1 MLPRYFILLAFLFV
15 SFHGLA
21 QRNEQEAHVEA
32 GKIKEEQGYLD
43 AALSDYK
50 QGLPLPAALNG
61 VASIE
66 VTTGKYDSVLN
77 YLDRSRKLDRS
88 SNNLITNYQVV
99 ARYWLSQNQYDSALA
114 YFQTA
119 LDLSTLANDKKN
131 QAVILSNIG
140 GIHFS
145 HEPDIKVA
153 RDYFTKSNAVCD
165 SSLHYDILSR
175 NYARLANS
183 FMVTG
188 DGGEAKRYLKRAKV
202 INDISNNLPVK
213 AYILSSMAII
223 LFEEKKYDEV
233 IEMMKEPIRIKRE
246 LGQLRQLQND
256 LINLAE
262 TQMMIRKFD
271 DAEKSLNEAFTI
283 STSLKDDVYL
293 KYYYERASMLD
304 SLRGNYKG
312 AYSNLKRAMAYKD
325 SVFSKERLR
334 DVREIQEKYEGEQ
347 KEKVIAEK
355 ELEIEHQKFSQAV
368 IVGISIIAA
377 LIFIALLV
385 YVRARNKQRVH
396 HARLHAI
403 VNTQEE
409 VQQRIA
415 RDLHDGLVQI
425 LGAAK
430 MSLQAVTP
438 ESDKSIL
445 QKHIRNASEIMDEA
459 VTEARSIS
467 HQVLPYSLLKDGLIS
482 ALEDLFS
489 RSLASYEFNRE
500 SENVSVSEQVAINI
514 YRIAQELVN
523 NVLKHAETA
532 HVGVSLTSTN
542 QQLNFIFSD
551 NGKGYDTNKPTVGA
565 GLTNI
570 ITRAELIGGTIIVTS
585 IIGKGTRTEL
595 TVPL

>member
-1 MLPRYFILLAFLFV
+1 
-15 SFHGLA
+15 
-21 QRNEQEAHVEA
+21 
-32 GKIKEEQGYLD
+32 
-43 AALSDYK
+43 
-50 QGLPLPAALNG
+50 
-61 VASIE
+61 
-66 VTTGKYDSVLN
+66 
-77 YLDRSRKLDRS
+77 
-88 SNNLITNYQVV
+88 
-99 ARYWLSQNQYDSALA
+99 
-114 YFQTA
+114 
-119 LDLSTLANDKKN
+119 
-131 QAVILSNIG
+131 
-140 GIHFS
+140 
-145 HEPDIKVA
+145 
-153 RDYFTKSNAVCD
+153 
-165 SSLHYDILSR
+165 
-175 NYARLANS
+175 
-183 FMVTG
+183 
-188 DGGEAKRYLKRAKV
+188 
-202 INDISNNLPVK
+202 
-213 AYILSSMAII
+213 
-223 LFEEKKYDEV
+223 
-233 IEMMKEPIRIKRE
+233 
-246 LGQLRQLQND
+246 
-256 LINLAE
+256 
-262 TQMMIRKFD
+262 MMIRKFD

-396 HARLHAI
+396 HARLQAI